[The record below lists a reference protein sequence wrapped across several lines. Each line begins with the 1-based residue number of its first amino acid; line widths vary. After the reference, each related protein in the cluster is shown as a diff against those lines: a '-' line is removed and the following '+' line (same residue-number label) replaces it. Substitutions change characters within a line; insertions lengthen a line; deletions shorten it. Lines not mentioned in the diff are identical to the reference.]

1 MRRDDLGVGERAVGE
16 PTAAPSTL
24 DDALWVPD
32 LDHADVVRSLWD
44 DLAEEVAVV
53 EPAAPSAPVDPVP
66 GAELFAPAPPAP
78 AEPLGLPDPVLDP
91 PTIPAPTSTREPEPE
106 PEADVVVPPTRR
118 QLKREKRA
126 AKDERR
132 LEKLRLRRHRI
143 LPRSVLGIAA
153 MLLFFGLGAGVAGAA
168 LYAYYDWRLSENEQR
183 IGELSAGL
191 ERRLQAANEGLDNA
205 AAAAVQDIR
214 GEMRPFRALMEEQGI
229 ANNLVGR
236 LDGSVWAVETLDEN
250 GAPAVGSAFVAAS
263 DDAQSLLV
271 TSYATVAAGTTQP
284 SPTITVR
291 SGDESLEAQLYNWDA
306 EHDLALLILPRGGLE
321 ALPWAGNDTM
331 SRLVGTRVW
340 VAQGFGGNRVSVTSG
355 TVIDQTDVGLQHDA
369 PINAAFRGG
378 PIVNGDGEVV
388 GIASQSYAPLNY
400 PSGAVSFAPSIQF
413 ACERVLSCSGD
424 VPGAGEGN

>member
-1 MRRDDLGVGERAVGE
+1 MAMRRDDLGHPGDVGVGEWPEG
-16 PTAAPSTL
+16 PSTL
-24 DDALWVPD
+24 DDALRVPD
-32 LDHADVVRSLWD
+32 LENADLVRSLWD
-44 DLAEEVAVV
+44 DLADEVAVV
-53 EPAAPSAPVDPVP
+53 EPEVP
-66 GAELFAPAPPAP
+66 GAALFAPTVAPLP
-78 AEPLGLPDPVLDP
+78 AEPIDLPDPVLEP
-91 PTIPAPTSTREPEPE
+91 PTIPAPSPATEPEVD
-106 PEADVVVPPTRR
+106 ATPPTRR
-118 QLKREKRA
+118 ELKRDKRA

-132 LEKLRLRRHRI
+132 LEKLRLRRHRV

-191 ERRLQAANEGLDNA
+191 ENRLEAANEGLDNA

-214 GEMRPFRALMEEQGI
+214 GEMRPFRELMEQQGI

-250 GAPAVGSAFVAAS
+250 GAPSVGSAFVAAS

-291 SGDESLEAQLYNWDA
+291 SGDESFEAQLYNWDPD
-306 EHDLALLILPRGGLE
+306 HDLALLVLPRGGLE
-321 ALPWAGNDTM
+321 PLPWAGNDTM
-331 SRLVGTRVW
+331 AELVGTRIW
-340 VAQGFGGNRVSVTSG
+340 VAQGFGGNHVSVSPG
-355 TVIDQTDVGLQHDA
+355 TVIDQSDVGLQHTA
-369 PINAAFRGG
+369 AINAAFRGG

-388 GIASQSYAPLNY
+388 GIASQGYAPLNY
-400 PSGAVSFAPSIQF
+400 PTGAVSFAPAVQF
-413 ACERVLSCSGD
+413 ACERVLTCSGD